1 MKPINFNDD
10 QDDDKDRQNIIN
22 KLRKYQSSFK
32 VCGDININYEG
43 KTSYLKNKLEDFRNA
58 INNKNTHAIVKT
70 GYLTT
75 VKGLEFVGSKGGMKL
90 YGLSNM
96 LAQSEEVDSI
106 LKELECE
113 MMGGLRLP
121 AHQRLLMV
129 TLSSAMVIDGMNKK
143 SEILNDFSKTEI
155 TPEIKDNYKDL

>member
-1 MKPINFNDD
+1 M
-10 QDDDKDRQNIIN
+10 
-22 KLRKYQSSFK
+22 QSVIF
-32 VCGDININYEG
+32 NYEG
-43 KTSYLKNKLEDFRNA
+43 KTSYLKGKLEDFRNA

-75 VKGLEFVGSKGGMKL
+75 VKGLEFVGCKGGMKL

-96 LAQSEEVDSI
+96 LSQSEEVDSI

-143 SEILNDFSKTEI
+143 SEILNDFTKSEITTEI
-155 TPEIKDNYKDL
+155 KSKYEDL

>member
-1 MKPINFNDD
+1 
-10 QDDDKDRQNIIN
+10 
-22 KLRKYQSSFK
+22 
-32 VCGDININYEG
+32 
-43 KTSYLKNKLEDFRNA
+43 
-58 INNKNTHAIVKT
+58 
-70 GYLTT
+70 
-75 VKGLEFVGSKGGMKL
+75 MKL

-121 AHQRLLMV
+121 AHQRLLMC

-143 SEILNDFSKTEI
+143 SEMLNNFSQEKLNDDVVKKYE
-155 TPEIKDNYKDL
+155 DL

>member
-1 MKPINFNDD
+1 M
-10 QDDDKDRQNIIN
+10 
-22 KLRKYQSSFK
+22 
-32 VCGDININYEG
+32 
-43 KTSYLKNKLEDFRNA
+43 
-58 INNKNTHAIVKT
+58 
-70 GYLTT
+70 
-75 VKGLEFVGSKGGMKL
+75 
-90 YGLSNM
+90 LS
-96 LAQSEEVDSI
+96 QSEEVDSI

-155 TPEIKDNYKDL
+155 TPEIKSKYEDL